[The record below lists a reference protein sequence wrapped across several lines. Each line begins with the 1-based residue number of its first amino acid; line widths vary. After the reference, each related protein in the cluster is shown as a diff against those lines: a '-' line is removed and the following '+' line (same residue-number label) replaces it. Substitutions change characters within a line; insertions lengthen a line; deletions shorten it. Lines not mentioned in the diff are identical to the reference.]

1 LHKQLN
7 NPNLEAAR
15 PELGRRAFSSK
26 WCFDKPS
33 TNGFFQ
39 VDGWMPAFASAKA
52 NDADQA

>member
-1 LHKQLN
+1 LHQQLN

-26 WCFDKPS
+26 WCFDKLS

-39 VDGWMPAFASAKA
+39 VGGRMPAFASAKA

>member
-39 VDGWMPAFASAKA
+39 VDGRMPAFASAKA